1 MQNLYGA
8 QTILHSKSLCYST
21 PPERGH
27 LSRTG
32 HIGGYYMLV
41 YTVFTP
47 SVSTIF
53 LFESCSASC
62 ARFDAIVPHSAYVL
76 PRCGVPRKTMALVR
90 DRHMSDLRSAY
101 PPPSV

>member
-41 YTVFTP
+41 YTVIYLIIIIII
-47 SVSTIF
+47 IF
-53 LFESCSASC
+53 L
-62 ARFDAIVPHSAYVL
+62 L
-76 PRCGVPRKTMALVR
+76 PELNSMRNL
-90 DRHMSDLRSAY
+90 
-101 PPPSV
+101 

>member
-41 YTVFTP
+41 YTVLNSNRRLAYAANP
-47 SVSTIF
+47 RLSLRVGGSKVV
-53 LFESCSASC
+53 
-62 ARFDAIVPHSAYVL
+62 AIL
-76 PRCGVPRKTMALVR
+76 
-90 DRHMSDLRSAY
+90 
-101 PPPSV
+101 